1 MGCMSPSITPSY
13 MVLKWTK
20 APRGCSLTC
29 IFSSGG
35 HHFPV
40 QWHLSTY
47 SLPSRS
53 LIRDGSWTMPPS
65 TNCDKVGRWSSR
77 AKHGKGGEGK
87 SRIGAERGGRKTME
101 RKGSK
106 KWRRRRRQSGGPRSL
121 ARGDRG
127 ASLVERGTDG
137 HCAAAPYY
145 PLSLHIVTVVI
156 QHSLHC
162 ISLV

>member
-1 MGCMSPSITPSY
+1 MKISISPASLSLALGLGRWRSSQPIAFDYGMYVALHYPLLD

-20 APRGCSLTC
+20 ARRDCSLAC

-65 TNCDKVGRWSSR
+65 NNCDKVGRWSSR

-87 SRIGAERGGRKTME
+87 SRIGAAKEGEKNDGT
-101 RKGSK
+101 KG
-106 KWRRRRRQSGGPRSL
+106 
-121 ARGDRG
+121 
-127 ASLVERGTDG
+127 E
-137 HCAAAPYY
+137 
-145 PLSLHIVTVVI
+145 
-156 QHSLHC
+156 
-162 ISLV
+162 